1 MVTRFAVLAVLVL
14 LLGYGAVKLLP
25 LVSGPELRIDVP
37 NDHTTYADGLVTI
50 SGKATHTEAV
60 FLNDTPLLIDQEGR
74 FATMLPLP
82 SGGGILKLT
91 ATDRFGRTTTQYR
104 TVYVP

>member
-1 MVTRFAVLAVLVL
+1 MVTRFAVLTVLLL

-25 LVSGPELRIDVP
+25 LVSGPTLHIDVP
-37 NDHTTYADGLVTI
+37 SNYTTYADGFITV